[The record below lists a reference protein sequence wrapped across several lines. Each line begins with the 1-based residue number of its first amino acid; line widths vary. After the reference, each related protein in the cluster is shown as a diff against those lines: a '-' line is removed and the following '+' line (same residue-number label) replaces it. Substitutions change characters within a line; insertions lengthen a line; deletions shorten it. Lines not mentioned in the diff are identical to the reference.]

1 MRTMT
6 HLNSSYLNTY
16 FNSSFGISPS
26 MTYAARDSHTDIA
39 ETVSKHSIRC
49 ACSYQNRD
57 IDWNTD
63 NASEMSWDILVQ
75 MVPSAY

>member
-1 MRTMT
+1 
-6 HLNSSYLNTY
+6 
-16 FNSSFGISPS
+16 